1 MSSLTTQV
9 QHCHS
14 PRLIRLEQFGEM
26 SRARSEIE
34 DGREISLYIL
44 VSVSATSY
52 EELYRINTSHESLH
66 HPVGYV
72 ITNVVNSSA
81 AISPIA
87 SSCTIFLQALGVSVE
102 DLIWASS
109 SSVDLRM

>member
-1 MSSLTTQV
+1 MLSLTTQV
-9 QHCHS
+9 QHCDFF
-14 PRLIRLEQFGEM
+14 RLIRLKQFGEM

-44 VSVSATSY
+44 ISVSATSY
-52 EELYRINTSHESLH
+52 EELHRINTSHESLY

-72 ITNVVNSSA
+72 ITNVVNCSA

-87 SSCTIFLQALGVSVE
+87 GSCTIFLQALGLSVE
-102 DLIWASS
+102 DLMWASS
-109 SSVDLRM
+109 TRVDLGM

>member
-1 MSSLTTQV
+1 
-9 QHCHS
+9 
-14 PRLIRLEQFGEM
+14 M

-44 VSVSATSY
+44 VSVSAMSH
-52 EELYRINTSHESLH
+52 EELYRIKTGLESLY
-66 HPVGYV
+66 HPVGDV
-72 ITNVVNSSA
+72 ITNVVNCSA

-109 SSVDLRM
+109 SDVNLRM

>member
-1 MSSLTTQV
+1 
-9 QHCHS
+9 
-14 PRLIRLEQFGEM
+14 M

-34 DGREISLYIL
+34 DGREFSLYIL
-44 VSVSATSY
+44 ISVSDTSY

-72 ITNVVNSSA
+72 ITDVVDSSA
-81 AISPIA
+81 AMSPIA
-87 SSCTIFLQALGVSVE
+87 SSCPILLQALGVSVE

-109 SSVDLRM
+109 SGVDLRM

>member
-1 MSSLTTQV
+1 
-9 QHCHS
+9 
-14 PRLIRLEQFGEM
+14 M

-34 DGREISLYIL
+34 DGREFSLYIL

-66 HPVGYV
+66 HPVSYV
-72 ITNVVNSSA
+72 ITNAVNCSG
-81 AISPIA
+81 AIAPIA
-87 SSCTIFLQALGVSVE
+87 SSGTIFLQALGVSVE
-102 DLIWASS
+102 DLIWTLS